1 MSIIVKGENMQKMVS
16 DFMFKYKLQNNGE
29 IRYIDLVSEV
39 GELGKEIIQ
48 GSNYGKN
55 CYAKT
60 KRTQDEIGDC
70 LFSLFAL
77 CCSLD
82 INAEE
87 ALKNSMLKYEK
98 RFEEKGDICSHIYK
112 NNMD

>member
-1 MSIIVKGENMQKMVS
+1 LA
-16 DFMFKYKLQNNGE
+16 LQTNRE

-55 CYAKT
+55 GFTIT
-60 KRTQDEIGDC
+60 KKTQDEIGDC
-70 LFSLFAL
+70 LFSLLAL
-77 CCSLD
+77 CCSLN

-87 ALKNSMLKYEK
+87 AVKNSLLKHEK
-98 RFEEKGDICSHIYK
+98 RFAEKGKISSGE
-112 NNMD
+112 